1 MIKARINIL
10 IRALEFFSDY
20 LTEDCTLSGDG
31 ASADF
36 AEVLNTAVT
45 NISTTATA
53 TPVKPNPFE
62 ERFIGRLLLFKTS
75 TVIVTG
81 TPQLNSC
88 NLFAFLACTTI
99 NQ

>member
-62 ERFIGRLLLFKTS
+62 ERFIGRLLLLKPVS
-75 TVIVTG
+75 D
-81 TPQLNSC
+81 C
-88 NLFAFLACTTI
+88 
-99 NQ
+99 